1 MVRCGQT
8 WLGPHR
14 TIRALSICIRPDQR
28 TPARRRIS
36 FTQQELR
43 SRPKPRARDLG
54 LPFEGKTGKYNS
66 ITDVSGV
73 EVGYTTLI
81 DGEGRLRVG
90 KGPVRTGV
98 TAILPRGKRN
108 HPSPIWAGQYNLNGN
123 GEMTGTHWINDAGY
137 FISPVIITNTNS
149 VGMAH
154 HATVGWMIDRYKG
167 FFQDDHGF
175 TYPVIA
181 ETYDG
186 LTNDIC
192 GRHIREEHVLAAL
205 DSAVS
210 GPIQEG
216 NVGGG
221 TGMATYEFKGGTGTA
236 SRIVRIGNTDYT
248 IGVLVQ
254 SNFGQRTELT
264 ILGVPVGKYFLDNA
278 VITEIMKHETG
289 SIIVVIGTDLPL
301 MPIQL
306 RRIAKRASIG
316 IGRTGTHGGHY
327 SGDIFLAFS
336 IANDVGLPNPS
347 SRQPSTYTLDYVN
360 DHYFD
365 DTYAAV
371 VQAIEEAVINA
382 MIAAEAMTTV
392 KPTGYT
398 LEAIDHERLKEI
410 MRQHNRL
417 KE

>member
-1 MVRCGQT
+1 MKIVNKIAAT
-8 WLGPHR
+8 
-14 TIRALSICIRPDQR
+14 
-28 TPARRRIS
+28 
-36 FTQQELR
+36 
-43 SRPKPRARDLG
+43 KPRARDLG

-81 DGEGRLRVG
+81 DGEGPLRVG

-98 TAILPRGKRN
+98 TAILPRGKRD

-123 GEMTGTHWINDAGY
+123 GEMTGTHWINDVGY

-154 HATVGWMIDRYKG
+154 HATIGWMIDRYKG

-192 GRHIREEHVLAAL
+192 GRHIKEEHVLAAL

-210 GPIQEG
+210 GPIREG

-221 TGMATYEFKGGTGTA
+221 TGMATYEFKGGTGTT
-236 SRIVRIGNTDYT
+236 SRIVRIGNTDLT

-254 SNFGQRTELT
+254 TNFGQRTDLT
-264 ILGVPVGKYFLDNA
+264 ILGVPVGKHFPDNA
-278 VITEIMKHETG
+278 VISEIMDHETG

-316 IGRTGTHGGHY
+316 IGRTGTPGGHY

-336 IANDVGLPNPS
+336 TANDVGLPRTS
-347 SRQPSTYTLDYVN
+347 SKQPATYELDYVN

-365 DTYAAV
+365 NIYAAV

-392 KPTGYT
+392 KPAGFT

-410 MRQHNRL
+410 MRQYNRL
-417 KE
+417 KEQNRQD